1 MALCIVY
8 NDECSTFYQLSE
20 RGKSVAIHTRNLQ
33 YFATEIF
40 KFEIGISPA
49 IMTEIFKFY
58 DNATCSLGSGEVL
71 GLIHNR
77 TNNFGVESISTLN
90 AKT

>member
-1 MALCIVY
+1 MY

-20 RGKSVAIHTRNLQ
+20 RDKSVAIHTRNLR